1 MTNSSTDL
9 YFDVEAAVHQSRRPP
24 LSRSTESRIIAVRFL
39 AGILLLG
46 SGVLKVVHLA
56 RVPAA
61 VPTAHRVPGAL
72 PVLIALETFL
82 GLWLIS
88 GADGR
93 RVSFWSVLLMMI
105 RRAVG
110 RSLLLWVASVIAGPL
125 FCGGHAGAAD
135 MDGRL
140 ARLLGQYRLVRT
152 VDTRALVAET
162 QIPSVYMPV
171 ATKPITGTISWLYKA
186 MGRSYFLKC
195 VPASGWIQRGNALAI
210 AYNGTQYEFFDIDAG
225 NLGYRRK
232 DMWATNTLA
241 QNPFFYPVEF
251 LDPTN
256 QKHPGRDVKLWYAQS
271 RAVLRRLVSSTSWES
286 RAPAGYSAVAD
297 IPGVGRWYSHRFMY
311 RVLFGREIDYL
322 PRTIEL
328 VYGRKN
334 EISWRYD
341 IAAYRT
347 VPIGGKP
354 FYYAKSALIRGY
366 LHGKLYLTQRVS
378 VRSCRLNVPLPA
390 SAFTIDFGLADRVF
404 NIATGRIVYDRFA
417 SPKDHKLI
425 IGVKRFKEPLPGKP
439 ASKTPAHG
447 PVARSGGSGIPAPV
461 AVASAPQTISETRSV
476 VLAVVFAGLALL
488 SGGAVFVLRRRSRL
502 QRR

>member
-1 MTNSSTDL
+1 MGLLCCGT
-9 YFDVEAAVHQSRRPP
+9 AAR
-24 LSRSTESRIIAVRFL
+24 AVDFGGR
-39 AGILLLG
+39 LG
-46 SGVLKVVHLA
+46 S
-56 RVPAA
+56 
-61 VPTAHRVPGAL
+61 
-72 PVLIALETFL
+72 
-82 GLWLIS
+82 
-88 GADGR
+88 
-93 RVSFWSVLLMMI
+93 LLDQ
-105 RRAVG
+105 
-110 RSLLLWVASVIAGPL
+110 
-125 FCGGHAGAAD
+125 F
-135 MDGRL
+135 
-140 ARLLGQYRLVRT
+140 RLVRSVDLQAT
-152 VDTRALVAET
+152 VAQSES
-162 QIPSVYMPV
+162 PSVYLGAAAAPR
-171 ATKPITGTISWLYKA
+171 AGKISWLYKA

-439 ASKTPAHG
+439 VSKTPAHRA
-447 PVARSGGSGIPAPV
+447 VARSGGSGIPAPV
-461 AVASAPQTISETRSV
+461 AVAPAPQTISETRSV
-476 VLAVVFAGLALL
+476 VMAVAFAGLALL